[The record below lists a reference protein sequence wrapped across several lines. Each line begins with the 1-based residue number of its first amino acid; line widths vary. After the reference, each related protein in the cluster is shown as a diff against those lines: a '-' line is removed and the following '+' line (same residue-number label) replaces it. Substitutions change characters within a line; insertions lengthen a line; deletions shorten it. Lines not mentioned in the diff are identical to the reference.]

1 MVKKG
6 KLALPAIFFHGKAT
20 NNKLT
25 QMKKYLGLLLFML
38 SFGMVSAQ
46 KNVVDKIVAIVGDEI
61 ILKSDI
67 ENAYLQE
74 QGRGLVSSS
83 SDYKTELLEQQ
94 LIQKLL
100 MAQAQVDS
108 IFVTE
113 EEVEAAVSNQID
125 YFISNAGSQERLEN
139 YFGKSLQ
146 EIKDEMRT
154 PIRERLI
161 TEQMQQKIVE
171 KIRLTPSE
179 VRAFFKKIPRDSLPD
194 IPDKYELQQIV
205 LRPHISE
212 AEKERI
218 RERLREFREQ
228 IIKGEKTFNTLAV
241 LYSEDP
247 GSTAHGGELGYLSKN
262 DLDPAFAEAAF
273 SLKPGKISKIVESEF
288 GFHILQLIDRQGE
301 KVNVRHILLQPK
313 ISEEEK
319 QEALNRLD
327 TIRQYVTEGK
337 MTFEEAAFYFSTD
350 KKTKNNGGLFADP
363 RTSEARISR
372 ADIPGEMAREVNQMK
387 EGEISQPFVSLQN
400 GREEY
405 KIIKIKTFYPK
416 HKANLDDDWQNFE
429 LELQRQ
435 KQMDKLEKWIKEK
448 QASTYIHIDEDYSKG
463 KFRYDGWIK

>member
-1 MVKKG
+1 
-6 KLALPAIFFHGKAT
+6 
-20 NNKLT
+20 
-25 QMKKYLGLLLFML
+25 MKKYFGLLILML
-38 SFGMVSAQ
+38 LSGMISAQ
-46 KNVVDKIVAIVGDEI
+46 KNVVDKIVAIVGEEI
-61 ILKSDI
+61 VLKSDI

-74 QGRGLVSSS
+74 QGRGLLSSS

-100 MAQAQVDS
+100 MAQAQIDS
-108 IFVTE
+108 VFVTE
-113 EEVEAAVSNQID
+113 DEVESAVSGQID
-125 YFISNAGSQERLEN
+125 YFISNAGSQERLEG

-154 PIRERLI
+154 PIREKLI

-179 VRAFFKKIPRDSLPD
+179 VRAFFKKIPKDSLPD

-205 LRPHISE
+205 LRPNISD

-218 RERLREFREQ
+218 RENLREYRDQ
-228 IIKGEKTFNTLAV
+228 ILKGEKTFNTLAV

-247 GSTAHGGELGYLSKN
+247 GSAARGGELGYLSKN

-319 QEALNRLD
+319 EEALNRLD
-327 TIRQYVTEGK
+327 TIRQYITESK
-337 MTFEEAAFYFSTD
+337 MTFEEAAYYFSTD

-363 RTSEARISR
+363 RTSEAKISR
-372 ADIPGEMAREVNQMK
+372 ADIPGEMAREVNKMK
-387 EGEISQPFVSLQN
+387 EGEISQPFTSLQN

-405 KIIKIKTFYPK
+405 KIVKIKTFYPQ
-416 HKANLDDDWQNFE
+416 HKANLDDDWQAFE

-435 KQMDKLEKWIKEK
+435 KQMEKLEKWIKEK
-448 QASTYIHIDEDYSKG
+448 QATTYIHIDPSYRDG